1 MTLPKKETPEKLGP
15 PAGQV
20 RQLTFSEIDSLREE
34 AKRDGAWAK
43 LRLGHRE
50 MQSESPM
57 HSSGESPNDVAKDA
71 KRIDGNRATCK

>member
-1 MTLPKKETPEKLGP
+1 MTLPKKETSEKREP

-20 RQLTFSEIDSLREE
+20 KQLTASEIDSLRKE

-50 MQSESPM
+50 MQSGSSM
-57 HSSGESPNDVAKDA
+57 HSSGEFPK
-71 KRIDGNRATCK
+71 T

>member
-1 MTLPKKETPEKLGP
+1 MTLPKKETSEKRGP

-20 RQLTFSEIDSLREE
+20 KQLTSSEVDSLREE

-50 MQSESPM
+50 RESGV
-57 HSSGESPNDVAKDA
+57 SLSFARDFSYLL
-71 KRIDGNRATCK
+71 